1 MASFD
6 SSGRCIM
13 AASTSATMFLY
24 RIVEGLGTNF
34 GPFCSKERSA
44 SVRGFCDKF
53 ITQLLLSMVVDGCPF
68 FMFSCLLLC
77 LALMVLRMDSALDFK
92 NFVKDWKVLLGKR
105 EANSWLVFLIRL
117 LMVLI
122 WLWQM
127 DILAFMQCLLVL
139 SMICLKVGWFS
150 DGLNRRDFG
159 YQPFSSARLVN
170 CRWRWWASCLYVFF
184 SRSLANLRLSCPA
197 VWRRIHI
204 NTKLTT
210 VTYSSPTE
218 H

>member
-24 RIVEGLGTNF
+24 GIVEGLGANF

-44 SVRGFCDKF
+44 SVRGFCDKSPNYF
-53 ITQLLLSMVVDGCPF
+53 CRWLWTDVL
-68 FMFSCLLLC
+68 FSCSRVC
-77 LALMVLRMDSALDFK
+77 CCVWHWWCCGRTQSLDFK

-139 SMICLKVGWFS
+139 SMICLKVGWFPG
-150 DGLNRRDFG
+150 GLNRRNFG

-170 CRWRWWASCLYVFF
+170 CR
-184 SRSLANLRLSCPA
+184 
-197 VWRRIHI
+197 
-204 NTKLTT
+204 
-210 VTYSSPTE
+210 
-218 H
+218 